1 MEERAMTFRIKIRGA
16 HSQRIALDFLCSNCG
31 PFSLTVDDRD
41 TEGVPCVD
49 NCGQIAD
56 RVMSAPFGAVNHV
69 SVVRGGV
76 AQQESP
82 LHLNTRGLASGQTMT
97 EYRAQREKVADEK
110 RWREAKEYDRFVK
123 GSG

>member
-1 MEERAMTFRIKIRGA
+1 MTWTMRIRGA
-16 HSQRIALDFLCSNCG
+16 HSQPIMLDFLCSNCG

-56 RVMSAPFGAVNHV
+56 RVMSAPFGAV
-69 SVVRGGV
+69 VRGGV

-82 LHLNTRGLASGQTMT
+82 LHLNTRGLANGQTMT

-110 RWREAKEYDRFVK
+110 RWREAKEYDKFAK

>member
-1 MEERAMTFRIKIRGA
+1 MTWTMRVRGA
-16 HSQRIALDFLCSNCG
+16 HSQPIMLDFLCSSCG
-31 PFSLTVDDRD
+31 PSSSLADRD
-41 TEGVPCVD
+41 CDGVPCPD
-49 NCGQIAD
+49 GCGRIAD

-82 LHLNTRGLASGQTMT
+82 LHLNTRGLANGQTMT